1 MLKKLSFLFAV
12 AAMSF
17 GSVAKANVLLL
28 VDLTVENQVTISATN
43 GNSLATVSGSDT
55 TGVYLENFYSGPL
68 NSIVS
73 ATPVAGLQTLGSAE
87 NPVESSALFTASVTD
102 PGLNIWSWSPDLTV
116 TFTAGSLAFVGSSTW
131 TLPNEDY
138 LDMLAGNTS
147 GNLYFPADR
156 LADVPN
162 AQLLGSWQVI
172 PEPSSMALLS
182 IGLVGLLRRRR

>member
-43 GNSLATVSGSDT
+43 GNSLATVSGSVI
-55 TGVYLENFYSGPL
+55 TGVYLESFYSGPRASGVTDTVL
-68 NSIVS
+68 GTS
-73 ATPVAGLQTLGSAE
+73 TLRSAE
-87 NPVESSALFTASVTD
+87 NVGGLNANLFTSGLTD
-102 PGLNIWSWSPDLTV
+102 PGLNIFNWSTDSTV
-116 TFTAGSLAFVGSSTW
+116 TFTAGSLAFVGSTTW
-131 TLPNEDY
+131 ALPNDDY
-138 LDMLAGNTS
+138 LEMLAGNTS
-147 GNLYFPADR
+147 GNLWFPADDIGD
-156 LADVPN
+156 LPN
-162 AQLLGSWQVI
+162 AQRIGTWQVI